1 LILIPIG
8 LFWATYRAWKEEN
21 DARLKAEEASPEN
34 LRRKVETLE
43 ANLARVTGR
52 TPTPE
57 NHQRFF
63 ETVRRLG
70 IEQFYPPVLCRV
82 GDVEAMNFAN
92 QINDLYKELRNSELG
107 IRYSFDAQGEFD
119 YTGCGKRG
127 RSTSLNRDLWP
138 RRRIYQPRLDRTRY
152 AFNLSSIALAFF
164 RAAM

>member
-107 IRYSFDAQGEFD
+107 IRYSYDAQGEFD
-119 YTGCGKRG
+119 YRLRKKGPLHEPES
-127 RSTSLNRDLWP
+127 RS
-138 RRRIYQPRLDRTRY
+138 
-152 AFNLSSIALAFF
+152 LAEAQDISAQV
-164 RAAM
+164 RPNPLCV